1 MVTRIMSQRP
11 KWKLRMSTGRMYVK
25 LPVTKGSTLKEI
37 RAAIR
42 EVPDFPKP
50 GILFKDITPVLQD
63 PHLFARVIDLLAERY
78 NNQRID
84 KIVAIE
90 SRGFIFGAPLSKVLG
105 AGLIPLR
112 KQGKLP
118 YDTISESYDLEYG
131 SATLELHKDAIEPGD
146 KVLLVDD
153 LLATGGT
160 ARASANLVRTLGG
173 DVIEAAFLVELKFL
187 EGRSRLDGVP
197 VYSMVE
203 FD

>member
-1 MVTRIMSQRP
+1 
-11 KWKLRMSTGRMYVK
+11 MSTGTDAIK
-25 LPVTKGSTLKEI
+25 LPVRKGSALKEI

-42 EVPDFPKP
+42 DVPDFPKP
-50 GILFKDITPVLQD
+50 GVLFKDITPVLKD
-63 PHLFARVIDLLAERY
+63 PRLFARVIDLLAERY
-78 NNQRID
+78 HGQHID

-90 SRGFIFGAPLSKVLG
+90 SRGFIFGAPLSRVLG

-173 DVIEAAFLVELKFL
+173 EVIEAAFLLELKFL

-197 VYSMVE
+197 VYAMIE
-203 FD
+203 YD